1 MNGTTEQPPLVLV
14 VWEDAKSMDNAGA
27 WVENKDHSYKPH
39 LFLQVGFLLSAT
51 DDGLILTQAWHPEMV
66 AARDQIPRAMVR
78 SITPLEPAKPPRKR
92 K

>member
-1 MNGTTEQPPLVLV
+1 MSGTLEPPPLVMV
-14 VWEDAKSMDNAGA
+14 VWEDAKRVDGEA
-27 WVENKDHSYKPH
+27 WAENKNHTYTPH
-39 LFLQVGFLLSAT
+39 LFHQVGFLLSAT
-51 DDGLILTQAWHPEMV
+51 DDGLILTQAWHPELV